1 MRQIYIN
8 KEDFETNIALVEDGK
23 LINFYSQRNIYSKVG
38 NIYKGKIQKVV
49 NNMNFVFVDIGDEK
63 PGFLSEKA
71 YFESLE
77 IEPQIINNIK
87 DNNKENQFDISK
99 IFQKGQD
106 ILVQVI
112 RSPYKTKGARLTR
125 NIIIPGYYT
134 VFCPYSNQIGVSKK
148 IILENERQR
157 LRKILLDTK
166 AKLKSD
172 IGLIARTT
180 AEGISNQQI
189 EEEIKENYNN
199 WQNILKL
206 YKKVKSQALLYEEEA
221 FEIKISRDIL
231 NTSIK
236 EVIVDSENVYKDIN
250 KYVKKTKLKNIK
262 IKLYKGQDDIFK
274 YYNLISQIEALKN
287 NIVPFKKGGYL
298 KIDTTEALT
307 VIDVNSGKFKGE
319 SDVESSILMLNL
331 NAAREIARQIILRN
345 IGGLIVIDFID
356 MQTEENKKILR
367 KEIEQELS
375 KSKIYFKTTEIN
387 EFGLLTVS
395 RKRTS
400 DKISE
405 MYLEQCP
412 NCAGRGVVPTKESI
426 CIEQLKKIKYI
437 CKTEKKRE
445 IVFNI
450 SSEIKQE
457 IENRFIQI
465 IKNYEKTYKKKII
478 LQ

>member
-23 LINFYSQRNIYSKVG
+23 LINFYSQRNIYSKTG
-38 NIYKGKIQKVV
+38 NIYKGKIKKVV

-77 IEPQIINNIK
+77 IEPQIINNITE
-87 DNNKENQFDISK
+87 NKVKQSDISK

-125 NIIIPGYYT
+125 NIVIPGYYT
-134 VFCPYSNQIGVSKK
+134 VFCPYSKQIGVSKK

-157 LRKILLDTK
+157 LRKILLNTK

-180 AEGISNQQI
+180 AEGISDQQI
-189 EEEIKENYNN
+189 EQEIKENYDN

-206 YKKVKSQALLYEEEA
+206 YKKVKSPALLYEEEA

-236 EVIVDSENVYKDIN
+236 EIIVDSENVYKEIN

-274 YYNLISQIEALKN
+274 YYNFMNQIEDLKN
-287 NIVPFKKGGYL
+287 NIIPFKKGGYL

-345 IGGLIVIDFID
+345 IGGLIVVDFID
-356 MQTEENKKILR
+356 MQVEENKKLVK

-387 EFGLLTVS
+387 EFGLLIIS

-405 MYLEQCP
+405 MYLEQCQ

-450 SSEIKQE
+450 SSEIKKE
-457 IENRFIQI
+457 IEKRFIQI